1 MGRHSGHSVLT
12 CQRQGTA
19 GSWTSG
25 GEGQSE
31 GCVEGDSP
39 GQEGRL
45 GEASLR
51 SPPGECEVYAQQ
63 SGRSH
68 RALPVKLLGIIVK
81 GD

>member
-1 MGRHSGHSVLT
+1 MR
-12 CQRQGTA
+12 
-19 GSWTSG
+19 G
-25 GEGQSE
+25 GVQSE

-45 GEASLR
+45 GETSLR

-68 RALPVKLLGIIVK
+68 RSLPVKLLGIIVK

>member
-1 MGRHSGHSVLT
+1 M
-12 CQRQGTA
+12 
-19 GSWTSG
+19 
-25 GEGQSE
+25 
-31 GCVEGDSP
+31 EGDSP

-68 RALPVKLLGIIVK
+68 RALPVKLLAIIVK
-81 GD
+81 AIIVNSYHCHIPSKSGSFCLVGLGFVGSVCF

>member
-1 MGRHSGHSVLT
+1 M
-12 CQRQGTA
+12 
-19 GSWTSG
+19 
-25 GEGQSE
+25 QSE

-68 RALPVKLLGIIVK
+68 RSLPVKLLGIIVK